1 MAMIKNIHVF
11 HTFSIVFIIFS
22 FIGYIIYQIIRRSVC
37 KKLYTI
43 AKF

>member
-11 HTFSIVFIIFS
+11 HTFSIVFIILS
-22 FIGYIIYQIIRRSVC
+22 FIGYIIYQIC